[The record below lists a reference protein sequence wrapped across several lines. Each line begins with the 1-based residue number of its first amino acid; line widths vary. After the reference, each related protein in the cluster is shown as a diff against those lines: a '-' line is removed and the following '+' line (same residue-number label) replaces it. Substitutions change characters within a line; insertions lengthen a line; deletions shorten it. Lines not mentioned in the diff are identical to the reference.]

1 MFLRYDF
8 GERRTFS
15 SFKSFLAD
23 IPVKASYNHK
33 RIYELKSLGY
43 SCEKRELLF
52 KYRHSFYYIPFYFHH
67 LNFKF
72 NDSKINL
79 KERTKYN
86 KNVRLKAT
94 KSTYKIYR

>member
-1 MFLRYDF
+1 MFLRYNF
-8 GERRTFS
+8 EISFP
-15 SFKSFLAD
+15 SFKISFVD
-23 IPVKASYNHK
+23 IPIKASYNHR
-33 RIYELKSLGY
+33 RIYGIKIMGY
-43 SCEKRELLF
+43 FTEKRDLLF
-52 KYRHSFYYIPFYFHH
+52 EYRHSSYYIPFYFYH

-79 KERTKYN
+79 KEKTKYN